1 MQCLKLLRTGDMG
14 NVLLFCFVFIAG
26 KDKST
31 GVDCKVHQ
39 VQKIQSE
46 LSISPSQL
54 STQSLIVIR

>member
-1 MQCLKLLRTGDMG
+1 MG
-14 NVLLFCFVFIAG
+14 NVFLFCFVFIAG